1 MGKYNLEHSL
11 FHLNVNNIYYLNL
24 MFQKKIKKS
33 PQALFHLTIFPPKLQ
48 YLNKKLNYPAPINRY
63 CSQDAL

>member
-1 MGKYNLEHSL
+1 
-11 FHLNVNNIYYLNL
+11 

-33 PQALFHLTIFPPKLQ
+33 PQTLFHLTIFPPKLQ